1 MGQKQAKLR
10 QEIVDELISQTA
22 FTESEVQD
30 WYKGFLKDCPTGQLT
45 LEELKQIYSKFF
57 PYGEPSRFA
66 EHVFRSFDRNHDG
79 IIDFREFLYTISV
92 TSRGDL
98 NAKLRWAFAIYDLD
112 SDGFISRQDL
122 CDVLASVYA
131 LIGSTIKLPE
141 DEATPERR
149 ADKIFSQMD
158 ADHDGRLSF
167 AEFADGLKSDKLL
180 FQLLTMN
187 VHSGSTICQPDNVE
201 AISNGIPEQPVLI
214 GEMNS
219 LLEDGS
225 RNSSTPCTNMVANNE
240 LVAS

>member
-10 QEIVDELISQTA
+10 QEVVDELISQTA

-79 IIDFREFLYTISV
+79 VIDFREFLSTISV

-98 NAKLRWAFAIYDLD
+98 NAKLRWAFTMYDLD

-122 CDVLASVYA
+122 CDVLSSIYA

-141 DEATPERR
+141 DETTPERR
-149 ADKIFSQMD
+149 LDKIFNQMD
-158 ADHDGRLSF
+158 VDHDGRLSF
-167 AEFADGLKSDKLL
+167 DEFADGLKSDKLL

-187 VHSGSTICQPDNVE
+187 VQSRSSMDQPEDVE
-201 AISNGIPEQPVLI
+201 TISNGIQEQPI
-214 GEMNS
+214 RTGEMGS

-225 RNSSTPCTNMVANNE
+225 RKSSAPGTNVDVSNG

>member
-1 MGQKQAKLR
+1 MA
-10 QEIVDELISQTA
+10 VANISQ
-22 FTESEVQD
+22 
-30 WYKGFLKDCPTGQLT
+30 DCPTGQLT

-79 IIDFREFLYTISV
+79 VIDFREFLSTISV

-122 CDVLASVYA
+122 CDVLTSVYA

-141 DEATPERR
+141 DETTPERR

-158 ADHDGRLSF
+158 ADHDDRLSF
-167 AEFADGLKSDKLL
+167 DEFADGLKSDKLL

-187 VHSGSTICQPDNVE
+187 VQSGSAMRQPEDVE
-201 AISNGIPEQPVLI
+201 AISIGIPEQPVLI

-225 RNSSTPCTNMVANNE
+225 RKSSTSGTNMDVSNG